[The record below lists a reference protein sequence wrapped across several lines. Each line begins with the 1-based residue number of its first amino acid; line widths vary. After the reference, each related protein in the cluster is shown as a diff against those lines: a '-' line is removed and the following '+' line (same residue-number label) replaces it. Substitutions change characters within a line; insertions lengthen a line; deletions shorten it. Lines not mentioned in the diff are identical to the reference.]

1 MIKKR
6 YIKKLYIEEVYCDK
20 CGALMRHNGI
30 VLSTYPAQYPF
41 NCTNPNCDGHTTFW
55 GDNVPGS
62 IKYEFEDDN
71 NEEV

>member
-6 YIKKLYIEEVYCDK
+6 YIKKLYIEEAYCDK
-20 CGALMRHNGI
+20 CGAPIRHNGI
-30 VLSTYPAQYPF
+30 VLSSYPAQYPF

-55 GDNVPGS
+55 EGNITGS
-62 IKYEFEDDN
+62 IKYEFEDDS